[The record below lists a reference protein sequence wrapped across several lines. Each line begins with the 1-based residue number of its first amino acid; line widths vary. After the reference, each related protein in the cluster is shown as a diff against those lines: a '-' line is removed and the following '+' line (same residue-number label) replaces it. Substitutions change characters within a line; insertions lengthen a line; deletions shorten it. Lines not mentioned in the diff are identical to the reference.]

1 MKHPHNPNSISDT
14 HTPRSQRFVCFTCVS
29 RVWQSSKHHEI
40 NESSKIHEPNILF
53 SSVQKVSVSCVCEA
67 SECHELNDSSKIL
80 ELKFHLSITIS
91 TYGLA
96 RVSRIDK
103 IIGLF
108 CRISFLL
115 WGSFAKETYNLIDPT
130 DRSHR
135 IVSYSMRWLRLVGA
149 LKFQVSFA
157 KETYKRDDILQ
168 ERHLNFEEP
177 TNSSHLITPICVLS
191 RRRSKL

>member
-1 MKHPHNPNSISDT
+1 MLRTQSVT
-14 HTPRSQRFVCFTCVS
+14 HTLQEASLLSVS
-29 RVWQSSKHHEI
+29 RVCHVFDNHL
-40 NESSKIHEPNILF
+40 NITKSMSRLKF
-53 SSVQKVSVSCVCEA
+53 TNQIFCFPVFKVSVSCVCEA

-157 KETYKRDDILQ
+157 KETYKKDAILQ
-168 ERHLNFEEP
+168 KRPVILKSLIIVAAPYLDFTPLLSKNP
-177 TNSSHLITPICVLS
+177 LTQINSF
-191 RRRSKL
+191 